1 MNRGSMTDLK
11 ILAGVRRGEWP
22 DTSDY
27 LKIVRELI
35 SDRDAHE
42 ALYDGLRSKIVHV
55 LRAASSIEEVS
66 DWRNALART
75 SSLLAV
81 ECKGNTA
88 DSMLLEIRLNVLGDM
103 GADMIA
109 QLHSFAPAALKDQ
122 PHFKKC
128 LLLLNA
134 AQGKEMPRVNLIDA
148 LGLKQANGT
157 RVLKIL
163 EAERLILRRK
173 VGAAVH
179 VTLTPE
185 GRKALMTWGSPPA
198 RDDSATKLTTD
209 EIPGVEAS
217 SWSVNA
223 YGPVDSEPARP
234 REATM

>member
-1 MNRGSMTDLK
+1 MTDLK

-103 GADMIA
+103 GADMVA

-128 LLLLNA
+128 LLLLSA
-134 AQGKEMPRVNLIDA
+134 AQGEMTRVDLIDA

-163 EAERLILRRK
+163 EAERLILRKK
-173 VGAAVH
+173 VGAAVR

-185 GRKALMTWGSPPA
+185 GRKALMKWESPPTMVG
-198 RDDSATKLTTD
+198 STTKLTTAI
-209 EIPGVEAS
+209 IPGVETNWWSAS
-217 SWSVNA
+217 AYDNA
-223 YGPVDSEPARP
+223 NPDLARQL
-234 REATM
+234 EAMN

>member
-1 MNRGSMTDLK
+1 MTDRK

-22 DTSDY
+22 DASDY
-27 LKIVRELI
+27 LKIVRELVA
-35 SDRDAHE
+35 DGYAHE

-55 LRAASSIEEVS
+55 LRAASSIDEVS
-66 DWRNALART
+66 EWRNALART
-75 SSLLAV
+75 SSLLTV
-81 ECKGNTA
+81 ESKGNAA
-88 DSMLLEIRLNVLGDM
+88 DSMLLKTRLNVLGDM

-128 LLLLNA
+128 LLLLSSKN
-134 AQGKEMPRVNLIDA
+134 GEMSRVNLIEA

-179 VTLTPE
+179 VSLTPE
-185 GRKALMTWGSPPA
+185 GRKALMKWESPPTMVG
-198 RDDSATKLTTD
+198 STSKLTTA
-209 EIPGVEAS
+209 EIPGVETNWWSAS
-217 SWSVNA
+217 A
-223 YGPVDSEPARP
+223 YNQANPRSARQF
-234 REATM
+234 EAMN